1 MERNERL
8 WERLLT
14 LLDAPY
20 LVYYTYDLEP
30 SMTPESPSRA
40 REEADQRRI
49 QEYLRTHP
57 GAKVRWLAHRPGN
70 EPS

>member
-1 MERNERL
+1 MERYERL

-14 LLDAPY
+14 LLGTPY

-30 SMTPESPSRA
+30 SMTPESASRA